1 MKNLK
6 EKFEEQIDISRN
18 RVKTLVSEY
27 GDKIVGEI
35 SLRQI
40 YSGMRG
46 MLSMVTE
53 TSKLDPDE
61 GIRFRGYS
69 LSEIQDVLPRAKD
82 SNQPLP
88 EGMFYLMLMGELP
101 TEDDVK
107 LLSLE
112 LEKRSNVSNY
122 VFSVINDLH

>member
-1 MKNLK
+1 MKSLK
-6 EKFEEQIDISRN
+6 EKFEEQVNESRN
-18 RVKTLVSEY
+18 RVKNLVAEY

-53 TSKLDPDE
+53 TSKLDPNE

-69 LSEIQDVLPRAKD
+69 LPEIQLI
-82 SNQPLP
+82 LLLCY
-88 EGMFYLMLMGELP
+88 FFLH
-101 TEDDVK
+101 
-107 LLSLE
+107 LSLIHIC
-112 LEKRSNVSNY
+112 RCRRRG
-122 VFSVINDLH
+122 

>member
-1 MKNLK
+1 MKKLK
-6 EKFEEQIDISRN
+6 QKFEEQINQSRI
-18 RVKTLVSEY
+18 RVKELVSNY

-69 LSEIQDVLPRAKD
+69 LP
-82 SNQPLP
+82 
-88 EGMFYLMLMGELP
+88 
-101 TEDDVK
+101 
-107 LLSLE
+107 
-112 LEKRSNVSNY
+112 
-122 VFSVINDLH
+122 